1 MRVRELIPFIEGH
14 QEVVIL
20 SSGDGKTLGGTA
32 RVIRQKQDTEEVKQ
46 FLDRNIV
53 NVYNHGWK
61 MYIIVE
67 VYKEMKFECELMK

>member
-1 MRVRELIPFIEGH
+1 MRVRELIPLIDDQ

-20 SSGDGKTLGGTA
+20 SSEGGKTLGGTA
-32 RVIRQKQDTEEVKQ
+32 QVIRHKQDMEAVKE

-53 NVYNHGWK
+53 NVYNHCWK

-67 VYKEMKFECELMK
+67 VNKEMKFECELMK